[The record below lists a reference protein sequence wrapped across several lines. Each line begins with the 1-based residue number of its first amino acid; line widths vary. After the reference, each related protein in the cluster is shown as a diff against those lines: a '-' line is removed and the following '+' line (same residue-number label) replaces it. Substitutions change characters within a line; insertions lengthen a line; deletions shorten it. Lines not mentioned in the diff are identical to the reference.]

1 MLFWTSLISCGIG
14 MFIGVYGFLNACS
27 YEKNEL
33 KNFDEQILKKN
44 LLLLL

>member
-27 YEKNEL
+27 YEENEL
-33 KNFDEQILKKN
+33 KNFDE
-44 LLLLL
+44 